1 MTNHTNNDEYAV
13 YIQSIMESAFPKILD
28 DEPTVKCNVR
38 DIDDEYFA
46 TVEIT
51 GEKVV
56 GEHATYNSVHVH
68 GYQMEELLNKMQ
80 DAGFHFNS
88 AKQFTREE
96 KVPQF
101 NLLFVAR
108 NE

>member
-1 MTNHTNNDEYAV
+1 MTNHTNNDEYAT
-13 YIQSIMESAFPKILD
+13 YIQSIMESVFPKILD
-28 DEPTVKCNVR
+28 DEPTVKCNVQ

-56 GEHATYNSVHVH
+56 GEHANYNSVYVH
-68 GYQMEELLNKMQ
+68 GFQMEELLNKMQ

-88 AKQFTREE
+88 AKQFTRTDANP
-96 KVPQF
+96 KMD
-101 NLLFVAR
+101 LLFVTR
-108 NE
+108 E